1 MSRLMKVNIVVLVV
15 EFEFQATSL
24 LSVEMEYS
32 ETGWSVESGVFG
44 LDGSFVM
51 VVGDFAMVLGIMVLV
66 WGWR

>member
-1 MSRLMKVNIVVLVV
+1 M
-15 EFEFQATSL
+15 

-32 ETGWSVESGVFG
+32 ETGWSVESGVFS

-51 VVGDFAMVLGIMVLV
+51 VVGDFAMMLGVLVLV

>member
-51 VVGDFAMVLGIMVLV
+51 VVGDFAMMLGVMVLV